1 MATLIELAA
10 DIVSSHASTTPLTT
24 EELLQELKLIH
35 DHLKALENGTA
46 VAVAEQTEEKKIS
59 LKEAF
64 KKNEVICME
73 CGVGGFRTLTRHL
86 KSAHGMTPRE
96 YRKKFQIPSGQS
108 LSAKS
113 LTELRRKN
121 ALERNLSANLTKA
134 HAALKAK
141 RDSVSTTKPGRG
153 KKLEKR

>member
-10 DIVSSHASTTPLTT
+10 DIVSSHASTTPMTT

-35 DHLKALENGTA
+35 DHLKALESGVV
-46 VAVAEQTEEKKIS
+46 VAGVEQVEEKKVS

-96 YRKKFQIPSGQS
+96 YRKKFQIPSSQS

-141 RDSVSTTKPGRG
+141 RESGSTSKPARGR
-153 KKLEKR
+153 KQSKQ